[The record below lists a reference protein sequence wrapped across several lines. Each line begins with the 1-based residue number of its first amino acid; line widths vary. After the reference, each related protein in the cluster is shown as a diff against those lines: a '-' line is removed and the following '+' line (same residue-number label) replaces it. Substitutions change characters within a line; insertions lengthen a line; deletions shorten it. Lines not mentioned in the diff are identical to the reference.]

1 MAAVRVALWLLEAL
15 NARRARRSSVPD
27 AGTVRILLQ
36 HAYGMGGTIRTVLNL
51 AGYLARERDVEIISM
66 VRTAEK
72 PFFPIPPGVRVSFL
86 DDRTAPRGPAARFLS
101 RFPSLLVPEQEK
113 VHHALTLWTDVCLVR
128 RLRAMRTG
136 VVISTRP
143 AFNLVSALFAPP
155 EVITVGQ
162 EHVTYDAHAPEVRR
176 LIRRRYGRFDAF
188 VTLTRAD
195 MERYA
200 KALKAGPPRRLIRIP
215 NAVPDLPGGVSG
227 LEEKVAVAI
236 GRLVHVKGFDRLVT
250 AWKDVAAAHPDWVL
264 RIYGAG
270 TREAEARLRARIED
284 AGLTDKVFLMGRS
297 AEVGV
302 ELAKSSIYV
311 VSSRYEGFG
320 MTILEAMSKGVPV
333 VSFDCPHG
341 PGEIITHEHD
351 GLLVRSK
358 KPAALAEA
366 VCRVIEDRELRR
378 RLGANALRTAA
389 GYDLDAVG
397 ARWDVLLDGLSATAR
412 RQPVRS
418 AVPDRPVPR
427 SSLVKNWATPG

>member
-1 MAAVRVALWLLEAL
+1 MLEAR
-15 NARRARRSSVPD
+15 NARRARRAPASG

-51 AGYLARERDVEIISM
+51 AGYLARERDVEVVSV
-66 VRTAEK
+66 VRTARE

-86 DDRTAPRGPAARFLS
+86 DDRTAPRGPVARFLS
-101 RFPSLLVPEQEK
+101 RFPSVLVPEQEK

-128 RLRAMRTG
+128 RLRSTRGG
-136 VVISTRP
+136 VVVSTRP
-143 AFNLVSALFAPP
+143 ALNLVTALFAPP
-155 EVITVGQ
+155 EVITIGQ
-162 EHVTYDAHAPEVRR
+162 EHVTYGVHAPEVRR

-195 MERYA
+195 LERYS
-200 KALKAGPPRRLIRIP
+200 KALRAAPPRRLLRIP
-215 NAVPDLPGGVSG
+215 NAVPHLPGGVSG

-236 GRLVHVKGFDRLVT
+236 GRLVHAKGFDRLVT

-284 AGLTDKVFLMGRS
+284 AGLTGRVVLMGRS
-297 AEVGV
+297 AEVGAA
-302 ELAKSSIYV
+302 LAGSSVYV

-320 MTILEAMSKGVPV
+320 MAILEAMSKGVPV

-341 PGEIITHEHD
+341 PGEIITHGHD
-351 GLLVRSK
+351 GLLVPSK
-358 KPAALAEA
+358 SPADLARA
-366 VCRVIEDRELRR
+366 VRRVIEDRELRH
-378 RLGANALRTAA
+378 RLGAGALRTAA

-397 ARWDVLLDGLSATAR
+397 ARWDRLLDDLSAAR
-412 RQPVRS
+412 RAPARS
-418 AVPDRPVPR
+418 AVPDRAAPR
-427 SSLVKNWATPG
+427 PPLVKSRVLPG